1 MDPEELA
8 EVNVEDL
15 IAENLETS
23 DKLKI
28 LDEQGLGA
36 ALEEYVSKDQ
46 KQAINESVG
55 DTLTQKTRH
64 LIKRGKKGGDED
76 IENSI
81 KTAAALKEILEK
93 EAEGAARVKASIKGD
108 MMDDDEDAARVGG
121 CGGGVTLAQ
130 STSREERRSRRS
142 RTGTGSSFTILL
154 YSITRAIEATPSPIR
169 RGACAAVV
177 SIASGR
183 VRGGDPSRRVP
194 RGGPRGHTRDGSRRR
209 LDRRVRR

>member
-46 KQAINESVG
+46 KQAITETVDDILNK
-55 DTLTQKTRH
+55 KTKH
-64 LIKRGKKGGDED
+64 LIKRGRAKGGEED

-81 KTAAALKEILEK
+81 KTAAALKEILDK
-93 EAEGAARVKASIKGD
+93 EADSAARLNG
-108 MMDDDEDAARVGG
+108 
-121 CGGGVTLAQ
+121 
-130 STSREERRSRRS
+130 
-142 RTGTGSSFTILL
+142 F
-154 YSITRAIEATPSPIR
+154 P
-169 RGACAAVV
+169 
-177 SIASGR
+177 
-183 VRGGDPSRRVP
+183 
-194 RGGPRGHTRDGSRRR
+194 
-209 LDRRVRR
+209 

>member
-108 MMDDDEDAARVGG
+108 MMDDDEDA
-121 CGGGVTLAQ
+121 
-130 STSREERRSRRS
+130 
-142 RTGTGSSFTILL
+142 SSAA
-154 YSITRAIEATPSPIR
+154 SKKKQKK
-169 RGACAAVV
+169 RGAASKKRRNSTDDDDDDEDEEADDADLSDDSEAMAVKPKKKT
-177 SIASGR
+177 GR
-183 VRGGDPSRRVP
+183 AYRPQPPTQLIQFLGALVP
-194 RGGPRGHTRDGSRRR
+194 
-209 LDRRVRR
+209 